1 MGGKSLRAWWQG
13 LCYETVSPNNVRSAT
28 IKPHQHNHPQST
40 PTNMPNCIGET
51 IGPQP
56 YTKNH
61 RPLVLPRERHTDW
74 LSRAQR
80 SVLRTYTQVTVDG
93 DSVCAHEYTHACS
106 SDRWE
111 QCGMMEGLEGAKGRE
126 RRWRLNTVSHTE
138 LMSQHSQFPRFS
150 DRGSWMTLY
159 TENDSNQSLE
169 YRLFKNNTNLKK
181 TELKEKHG
189 RSIILPPRC
198 SLPMH
203 GSSWPCTNPAKTM
216 CKSRK
221 PTLL

>member
-1 MGGKSLRAWWQG
+1 
-13 LCYETVSPNNVRSAT
+13 
-28 IKPHQHNHPQST
+28 
-40 PTNMPNCIGET
+40 MPNCIGET

-74 LSRAQR
+74 LSRAQW
-80 SVLRTYTQVTVDG
+80 SALRTDTEVTVDG

-111 QCGMMEGLEGAKGRE
+111 QWGMNGGAGGSKGKGE
-126 RRWRLNTVSHTE
+126 TLAFK
-138 LMSQHSQFPRFS
+138 HSFTHRTDVTTQSIPKFS

-181 TELKEKHG
+181 IELKEKHG
-189 RSIILPPRC
+189 CSIILPPRC
-198 SLPMH
+198 SLPVH
-203 GSSWPCTNPAKTM
+203 GSTRPYTNPATTM